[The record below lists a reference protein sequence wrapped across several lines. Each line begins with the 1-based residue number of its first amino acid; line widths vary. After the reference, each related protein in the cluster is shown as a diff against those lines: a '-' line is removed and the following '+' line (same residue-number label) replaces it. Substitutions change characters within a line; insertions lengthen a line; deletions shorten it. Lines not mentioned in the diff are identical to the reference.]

1 MTEPVKDNEGTV
13 VVDSEYGT
21 TATRSPSGG
30 IIVDDKAEID
40 SINKE
45 QALIKAQKEEALK
58 TPEGL
63 FDHRFETLSDRLESE
78 TEKIAKNAYEAYCKL
93 GLKIFIETFS
103 PTEEEIE
110 EAKRRLTMG
119 GDTDGAL
126 RHIEHGFSESVGDMT
141 WMLSGHLDPADID

>member
-1 MTEPVKDNEGTV
+1 MTEPVRENEGKV
-13 VVDSEYGT
+13 VVDVKYGT

-40 SINKE
+40 TINEE

-63 FDHRFETLSDRLESE
+63 FDHRYEALSD
-78 TEKIAKNAYEAYCKL
+78 KIGFGIDKL
-93 GLKIFIETFS
+93 ANDVYGTYSKKALKIFIETFS
-103 PTEEEIE
+103 PSEDEIE

-119 GDTDGAL
+119 DDTDGAL
-126 RHIEHGFSESVGDMT
+126 RLITRGLIDSVDDMA
-141 WMLSGHLDPADID
+141 WMLAGHLDPRDED